1 MLDTKSAEVNGESSA
16 DVSEPRISPF
26 QSCKEYGP
34 NQMMQLWLITH
45 ILAAG
50 CYRG

>member
-1 MLDTKSAEVNGESSA
+1 MKSAEVKGEIST
-16 DVSEPRISPF
+16 DVSELWISPF
-26 QSCKEYGP
+26 QSSKEYGP

-50 CYRG
+50 YYRG